1 MFRLA
6 SLIYSIA
13 GATLAGIAIIAVL
26 VAGMVTTKAIVGAAV
41 AGFVLALPIAW
52 IVAKK
57 IDAMK

>member
-26 VAGMVTTKAIVGAAV
+26 VAGMVTTNAIVGAAV

-57 IDAMK
+57 IDAKK

>member
-6 SLIYSIA
+6 SMIYSIA

-26 VAGMVTTKAIVGAAV
+26 VAGMVTTKAIVWAAV